1 MYKVNRLLQQN
12 RRLFHT
18 GDLAVLWD
26 ITNRNTLYTTIKRYC
41 RQGIIHPI
49 FKGLYATLPIDQL
62 DPLELG
68 AAIIHDYC
76 YITTET
82 VLAAAGVIS
91 QATYAY
97 TFAAPVSKRCTIG
110 PHNYRYRR
118 LQPQYLYNPI
128 GIETRQGVAT
138 ASTERAV
145 ADLLYFSPRYHL
157 DMADSIDW
165 DRVQAIQKE
174 VGYHDLA

>member
-1 MYKVNRLLQQN
+1 MYRINNLIQQD
-12 RRLFHT
+12 RHLFHT
-18 GDLAVLWD
+18 GDLAVLWG

-41 RQGIIHPI
+41 RQGILHPV
-49 FKGLYATLPIDQL
+49 FKGLYATLPLDQL

-68 AAIIHDYC
+68 VAVVHTYC
-76 YITTET
+76 YVTTET

-97 TFAAPVSKRCTIG
+97 TFAAPVSKHSTIG
-110 PHNYRYRR
+110 PHTYRYRR
-118 LQPQYLYNPI
+118 LQPQYLYNST
-128 GIETRQGVAT
+128 GIETRRGIPT

-157 DMADSIDW
+157 DMAAEVDW
-165 DRVQAIQKE
+165 DRVRTIQKE
-174 VGYHDLA
+174 VGYS